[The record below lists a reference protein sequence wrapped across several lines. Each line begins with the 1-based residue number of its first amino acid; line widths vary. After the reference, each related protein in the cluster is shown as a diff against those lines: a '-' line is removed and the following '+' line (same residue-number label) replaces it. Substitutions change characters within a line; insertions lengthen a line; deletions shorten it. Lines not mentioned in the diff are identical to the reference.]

1 MMTATARNI
10 VIVCTSAPWHP
21 GPRARIIP
29 LAAYGIRQGIPV
41 TLLCLD
47 PFARTTPTH
56 TTTIDGVA
64 VIPVAQM
71 HIGADGTALR
81 GVLLIWTVLCA
92 IVAFTRELIRRQPTD
107 IVIAKAQPMNGIAA
121 CIAGWWCGARL
132 HLDSDDDEGGSHH
145 SAHWFFRH
153 LLGMFERWLPSHVAT
168 TTCATE
174 WQTARLQARGIQ
186 SVLPVPNALSDDQ
199 LIHPDARQVRA
210 VRQRYG
216 LPPRYL
222 VYVGN
227 LSTGAHAV
235 DLLIEA
241 YAIAAVDVPLVIA
254 GSGHER
260 AALHTLAV
268 QQHCEQTILWLGTI
282 PVDDIPVLLAGA
294 IGSVDPVRQC
304 DASAARCPLKILE
317 SMAQG
322 TPVITSDVGD
332 RSLILGT
339 AGFYAAPGNAKAYA
353 TAIHALCA
361 RTTRAPRFVPD
372 MHAYQWRTIAPR
384 WYSAHG
390 LDSGEVAYA

>member
-260 AALHTLAV
+260 AALHQLA
-268 QQHCEQTILWLGTI
+268 QQRQCEQTIHWLGNI
-282 PVDDIPVLLAGA
+282 PVADIPALLAGA
-294 IGSVDPVRQC
+294 IASVDPVRQC
-304 DASAARCPLKILE
+304 DAAAARCPLKILE

-322 TPVITSDVGD
+322 TSRHRRARRLRRSGGPV
-332 RSLILGT
+332 
-339 AGFYAAPGNAKAYA
+339 
-353 TAIHALCA
+353 
-361 RTTRAPRFVPD
+361 
-372 MHAYQWRTIAPR
+372 
-384 WYSAHG
+384 
-390 LDSGEVAYA
+390 